1 MSKDARAVAQQIL
14 KECRDAGDP
23 AVTPMQ
29 LLKLVY
35 IAHGYMLAKH
45 GVPLIDE
52 PVQAWQY
59 GPVVRS
65 VYQAVRDFRSAPVTC
80 VPNAPTVQF
89 DQSEMAIMKE
99 VARIYGRASGIALSS
114 ATHQPGTPWSV
125 TWNNQGQNA
134 VISNDMIEGFYR
146 WILSQPSHSM
156 L

>member
-1 MSKDARAVAQQIL
+1 MSRNACAVAQEIL
-14 KECRDAGDP
+14 KQCREVADP

-35 IAHGYMLAKH
+35 IAHGYMLARY
-45 GVPLIDE
+45 GVPLIRE
-52 PVQAWQY
+52 SVEAWQY

-65 VYQAVRDFRSAPVTC
+65 VYDATRSFRSSPVTN
-80 VPNAPTVQF
+80 VFAPPESFSPEEISVMR
-89 DQSEMAIMKE
+89 D
-99 VARIYGRASGIALSS
+99 VARIYGRADAIALSK

-125 TWNNQGQNA
+125 TWSTHGKNA

-146 WILSQPSHSM
+146 WILSLPSHSM

>member
-1 MSKDARAVAQQIL
+1 MSRDARAVAQQIL
-14 KECRDAGDP
+14 NECRAAGDP

-35 IAHGYMLAKH
+35 VAHGYMLAKH
-45 GVPLIDE
+45 GVPLISE
-52 PVQAWQY
+52 PVEAWQY

-65 VYQAVRDFRSAPVTC
+65 VYQAVRDFRSSPVSHVPSAPAVM
-80 VPNAPTVQF
+80 F
-89 DQSEMAIMKE
+89 DQNEQAVIQE
-99 VARIYGRASGIALSS
+99 VAKIYGRADGITLSA

-125 TWNNQGQNA
+125 TWNNQGKNA

-146 WILSQPSHSM
+146 WILSQPTHSM

>member
-1 MSKDARAVAQQIL
+1 MSRDARAVAQQIL
-14 KECRDAGDP
+14 NECREAGDP

-35 IAHGYMLAKH
+35 IAHGYMLARH
-45 GVPLIDE
+45 GVPLINE

-65 VYQAVRDFRSAPVTC
+65 VYQAVRDFRSSPVTQ
-80 VPNAPTVQF
+80 VPSAPMENFNADERT
-89 DQSEMAIMKE
+89 IMRD
-99 VARIYGRASGIALSS
+99 VARTYGKADGVTLSA

-125 TWNNQGQNA
+125 TWNNQGKNA
-134 VISNDMIEGFYR
+134 VISNDMIESFYR
-146 WILSQPSHSM
+146 WILSQPTHSM

>member
-1 MSKDARAVAQQIL
+1 MSRDARAVAQQIL
-14 KECRDAGDP
+14 NECREAGDP

-35 IAHGYMLAKH
+35 IAHGYMLGKH
-45 GVPLIDE
+45 GVPLINE

-65 VYQAVRDFRSAPVTC
+65 VYQAVRDFRSSPVTHVPSAPVE
-80 VPNAPTVQF
+80 NF
-89 DQSEMAIMKE
+89 DPAERAIMKQ
-99 VARIYGRASGIALSS
+99 VAGIYGRADGVTLSA
-114 ATHQPGTPWSV
+114 ATHKPGTPWSV
-125 TWNNQGQNA
+125 TWSNQGQNA

-146 WILSQPSHSM
+146 WILAQPTHSM

>member
-1 MSKDARAVAQQIL
+1 MSRDARAVAQQL
-14 KECRDAGDP
+14 LNECRAAGDP

-35 IAHGYMLAKH
+35 IAHGYMLGRH
-45 GVPLIDE
+45 GVPLISE
-52 PVQAWQY
+52 PVEAWQY

-65 VYQAVRDFRSAPVTC
+65 VYQSVRDFRSSPVLHVPFAPPIMFN
-80 VPNAPTVQF
+80 PNEQGVIK
-89 DQSEMAIMKE
+89 D
-99 VARIYGRASGIALSS
+99 VARIYGRADGVTLSA

-125 TWNNQGQNA
+125 TWNNQGKNA

-146 WILSQPSHSM
+146 WLLSQPTHSM

>member
-1 MSKDARAVAQQIL
+1 MSTDARAVAQQL
-14 KECRDAGDP
+14 LNECRAAGDQ

-35 IAHGYMLAKH
+35 IAHGYMLGKH
-45 GVPLIDE
+45 GVPLINE

-65 VYQAVRDFRSAPVTC
+65 VYQAVRDFRSSPVTH
-80 VPNAPTVQF
+80 VPYAPPASF
-89 DQSEMAIMKE
+89 DQNEIAVMKE
-99 VARIYGRASGIALSS
+99 VARIYGRADGVTLSA

-146 WILSQPSHSM
+146 WILSQPTHST

>member
-1 MSKDARAVAQQIL
+1 MSRDARAVAQRIL
-14 KECRDAGDP
+14 NECREAGDP

-35 IAHGYMLAKH
+35 IAHGYMLARH
-45 GVPLIDE
+45 GVPLINE
-52 PVQAWQY
+52 PVEAWQY

-65 VYQAVRDFRSAPVTC
+65 VYQAVRDFRSSPVTS
-80 VPNAPTVQF
+80 VPAPPVMF
-89 DQSEMAIMKE
+89 DQNELAVMKD
-99 VARIYGRASGIALSS
+99 VARIYGRADGVTLSA

-125 TWNNQGQNA
+125 TWNNQGKNA

-146 WILSQPSHSM
+146 WILAQPTHSM

>member
-14 KECRDAGDP
+14 NECRAAGDP
-23 AVTPMQ
+23 SVTPMQ

-35 IAHGYMLAKH
+35 IAHGYMLGRH
-45 GVPLIDE
+45 GVPLINE

-65 VYQAVRDFRSAPVTC
+65 VYQAIRGFRSQPVTH
-80 VPNAPTVQF
+80 VPSAPPVSF
-89 DQSEMAIMKE
+89 DDTEMAVMRD
-99 VARIYGRASGIALSS
+99 VARIYGRADGITLSS

-125 TWNNQGQNA
+125 TWSNQGQNA
-134 VISNDMIEGFYR
+134 EISDDMIEGFYR
-146 WILSQPSHSM
+146 WILAQPTHSM